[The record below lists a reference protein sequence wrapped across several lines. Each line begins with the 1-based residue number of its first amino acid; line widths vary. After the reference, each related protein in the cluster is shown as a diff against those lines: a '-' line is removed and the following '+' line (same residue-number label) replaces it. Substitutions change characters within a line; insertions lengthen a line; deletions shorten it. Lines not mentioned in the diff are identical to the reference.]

1 LVAIVE
7 GRGLARGEIGMASV
21 DMRRPELVLSQF
33 SDSQSYVKVMT
44 KLQILNPLEIIV
56 PNTVCDSS
64 KSQLVTILGDHY
76 SDVSITTVQ
85 RKYFN
90 ETKGLQYI
98 KQLCVPEYNTVE
110 MEVASKYYCLAAAAA
125 LLKYVE
131 FIQNMVYAAAS
142 LKVVFRGSEQ
152 TTMIDTTT
160 VKNLEILVNSRD
172 SKSPQCLFGV
182 LNHTKTAL
190 GARLLRSNL
199 LQPPSDVETIS
210 LRLDCVAEL
219 IEKEDLYF
227 NLQDVL
233 SRFLDIERALASCVQ
248 IPKQET
254 VRTAEHR
261 IANVIDLKHTLGLV
275 EPLRDA
281 LQDGE
286 NSLLVAY
293 AQSLDDPRYKLMV
306 EEINTVLH
314 PETCHQKGALN
325 MRTQKCFAVKP
336 QLNGL
341 LDIARRTYTEL
352 VDDIASLV
360 KQLAEQHQLPLK
372 VAYNASRGF
381 FIQMHTGGGS
391 VTSDSLPSIFMKVVK
406 TRSSLSFITED
417 LVTSCHSRIDFS
429 VLYFSPYR
437 SN

>member
-293 AQSLDDPRYKLMV
+293 AQV
-306 EEINTVLH
+306 GIH
-314 PETCHQKGALN
+314 
-325 MRTQKCFAVKP
+325 
-336 QLNGL
+336 
-341 LDIARRTYTEL
+341 
-352 VDDIASLV
+352 
-360 KQLAEQHQLPLK
+360 
-372 VAYNASRGF
+372 
-381 FIQMHTGGGS
+381 
-391 VTSDSLPSIFMKVVK
+391 
-406 TRSSLSFITED
+406 
-417 LVTSCHSRIDFS
+417 
-429 VLYFSPYR
+429 
-437 SN
+437 